1 MQGKRFVGKTCEA
14 MSLCNKCMSKY
25 KEGAAVRGCSSHE
38 FLEIPR
44 PEWENFL
51 FKAVNKEDKTI
62 DQQLDWIYTTYEDVV
77 ILAREAYIIKYI
89 VLL

>member
-1 MQGKRFVGKTCEA
+1 

-51 FKAVNKEDKTI
+51 PEAVNKEDKTI
-62 DQQLDWIYTTYEDVV
+62 DQWLDRIYMTYEDAV
-77 ILAREAYIIKYI
+77 ISAGEARVIRYT
-89 VLL
+89 VLP